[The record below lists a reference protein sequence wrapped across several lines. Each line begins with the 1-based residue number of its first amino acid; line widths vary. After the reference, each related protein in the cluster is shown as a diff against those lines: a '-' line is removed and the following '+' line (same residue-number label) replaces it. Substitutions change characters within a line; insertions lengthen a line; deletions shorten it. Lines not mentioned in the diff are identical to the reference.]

1 MSEKT
6 KLSDNAVEAHG
17 KVLDR
22 LEKSL
27 AEAEATTWE
36 KLKEEIEKA
45 VEFEQGVARLTRE
58 EWDLIKAYLK
68 RDLKA
73 LSGFMAETGSG
84 LREWLRMDMDLLEQ
98 KLRRTLLSIAD
109 KTKVEQD
116 NLDHRLNHD
125 PGTYIA
131 GEIAIPGMLQCTQ
144 CDKMVC
150 LVETTHLEP
159 CHRCDGIYFH
169 RVTARWPLESEVEG
183 DDSELGD

>member
-6 KLSDNAVEAHG
+6 KLSKNAVEAHG

-27 AEAEATTWE
+27 ADAEVSTWE
-36 KLKEEIEKA
+36 GLKDEIENA

-58 EWDLIKAYLK
+58 EWDLIKAYIK
-68 RDLKA
+68 RDLEG
-73 LSGFMAETGSG
+73 LSRFVAETGSG
-84 LREWLRMDMDLLEQ
+84 LKEWLRMDMDLLEQ

-109 KTKVEQD
+109 KTRVEQA

-125 PGTYIA
+125 PGTYMA
-131 GEIAIPGMLQCTQ
+131 GEIAIPGMLQCIQ

-150 LVETTHLEP
+150 LVETTHIEP

-169 RVTARWPLESEVEG
+169 RVTSRWPPQSEIESNDKSPE
-183 DDSELGD
+183 D